1 MSRHP
6 VDDSP
11 REASRSG
18 IPSGHHFRALV
29 ENASD
34 IIARYDRDLRHVYI
48 NPAVERFT
56 GRPPEDFIGKTSRE
70 TGVLQGEFAEAW
82 TRAIRAAFEEGR
94 EQRGEF
100 EIARP
105 EGSLW
110 TDTRFVPEFA
120 EDGSVRSVLEVTR
133 DITARKN
140 AEAELR
146 RTADRLQAV
155 LDASPLAVIGFDL
168 DGRVTTWNPA
178 AEDIFG
184 WAAEEIVGSPL
195 PRVLDASWERMK
207 DVFARVLE
215 GETVTGFEV
224 EVRTRTLRRVV
235 VSVSAASLHSGPGPG
250 VTGILAV
257 VADVTAQKR
266 VEEERRRLTAIL
278 EASPDFVGATDAEGN
293 VLWVNDAGKQMVG
306 MDPDEPVKG
315 MSITSFHPPSVA
327 IRIMK
332 ELLPAVA
339 EAGVRRDETLLQHRD
354 GSEIPVSL
362 VAIAHRDEGGDLGF
376 RSIVA
381 RDLRARKALEAQLRQ
396 SQRMEAVGRLA
407 GGVAH
412 EFNNVLTMLQGH
424 ADLALLEDD
433 LPDELRGDLEMIRE
447 GIGRAAGLTRQ
458 LTAFA
463 RRQQSRPRIVD
474 LGEVVRQAEPALR
487 PVAGDG
493 VELRVEVEGEDHPV
507 EVDPA
512 QIEQALVAMTL
523 NARDAMPRGGSLFIR
538 VRGEW
543 VEGGDPGEEPP
554 LEAGPYVALQV
565 ADTGEGMAVAT
576 RERAFEPFFT
586 TRDPSHYSGLGLSG
600 VYGIV
605 RQNRG
610 RVTVE
615 SEPGDG
621 TTFTLL
627 FPVADDVEAEESG
640 PEES

>member
-1 MSRHP
+1 MARHP
-6 VDDSP
+6 VDDRP
-11 REASRSG
+11 RGASRSG
-18 IPSGHHFRALV
+18 TPSGHHFRALV
-29 ENASD
+29 ENAPD
-34 IIARYDRDLRHVYI
+34 IIARYDRELRHVYI

-56 GRPPEDFIGKTSRE
+56 GHPPEHFIGKTSQE
-70 TGVLQGEFAEAW
+70 TGVLEGEFAGAW
-82 TRAIRAAFEEGR
+82 TRALRAAFEEGR

-120 EDGSVRSVLEVTR
+120 KDGSVRSVLEVTR
-133 DITARKN
+133 DVTAGKN

-155 LDASPLAVIGFDL
+155 LDASPLAVIGFDP

-184 WAAEEIVGSPL
+184 WTAEEIVGSPL
-195 PRVLDASWERMK
+195 PRSPDASWERMK
-207 DVFARVLE
+207 EVGTRVLE
-215 GETVTGFEV
+215 GETVTGLEV

-235 VSVSAASLHSGPGPG
+235 VSVSAAPLRSGPGPE

-257 VADVTAQKR
+257 VADVTAQR
-266 VEEERRRLTAIL
+266 RMEEERRRLSAIL

-293 VLWVNDAGKQMVG
+293 LLWVNDAGKRMVG
-306 MDPDEPVKG
+306 MDPDEPVRG
-315 MSITSFHPPSVA
+315 MSIASFHPPSVA

-332 ELLPAVA
+332 ELRPAVT
-339 EAGVRRDETLLQHRD
+339 EAGVRRDETLLRHRD

-362 VAIAHRDEGGDLGF
+362 VAIAHRDERGDVAF

-381 RDLRARKALEAQLRQ
+381 RDLRPRKALEAQLRH

-424 ADLALLEDD
+424 ADLALLADD
-433 LPDELRGDLEMIRE
+433 LPDELRGDLKMIRQ
-447 GIGRAAGLTRQ
+447 GIRRAAGLTRQ

-463 RRQQSRPRIVD
+463 RRQQSRPRVVD

-493 VELRVEVEGEDHPV
+493 VELRVEVEGEDHRV

-523 NARDAMPRGGSLFIR
+523 NARDAMPGGGRLLIR

-543 VEGGDPGEEPP
+543 VDGGDPGMEPP
-554 LEAGPYVALQV
+554 PEPGAYVTLEV
-565 ADTGEGMAVAT
+565 ADTGEGMDAST

-586 TRDPSHYSGLGLSG
+586 TRDPSHSSGLGLSG

-610 RVTVE
+610 HVTVE

-621 TTFTLL
+621 TTVTLL
-627 FPVADDVEAEESG
+627 FPGADADAKGSG
-640 PEES
+640 PGET